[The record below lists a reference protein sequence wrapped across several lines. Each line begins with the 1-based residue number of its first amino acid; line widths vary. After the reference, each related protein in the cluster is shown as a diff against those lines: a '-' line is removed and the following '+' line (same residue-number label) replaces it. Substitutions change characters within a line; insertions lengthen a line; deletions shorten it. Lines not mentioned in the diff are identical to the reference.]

1 MRVCRFLSLVAAVLF
16 LAVLNGAQIIKV
28 SWSSAQDP
36 NTPFKALSGGKD
48 SRWSA
53 QGRGQWMQMDLDGS
67 AQVDRVEAGF
77 QRGNRKYAFQ
87 IQVSGDGKKWQTIL
101 DTKSSGKGDGVA
113 TYATEIGNG
122 RFLRFISLGNN
133 ENDWVNLH
141 TLRFPGISL
150 TKKLVAQKP
159 PPQRVGEGLKVSI
172 WAENP
177 LTASPVGVSVG
188 PKGEVYATQVRRRK
202 QSSLDIR
209 HFRDWVKHDLAIQS
223 LEDRLEFYKKA
234 MGTERFPDIRHYDP
248 PDRNGDGER
257 NLADLTVQ
265 TEEIHQI
272 LDTDGDGTA
281 DQQNVIDQDLA
292 TELTGIAAGVL
303 WADGV
308 LYAAVEPDIWR
319 YDDTDGD
326 GKLDRRTLL
335 ARGFSI
341 HIGQGGHNTSGLAMG
356 MDGRLYWSVAD
367 KGINATGADGA
378 KIFLPNRGG
387 VIRCEPDGTKM
398 EVFAYGVRN
407 GQELA
412 FDEYGNL
419 FTVDNDGDYPG
430 ERERFL
436 HVLEGGMTGWR
447 LNWQWFRMQDFAKVS
462 GVAPYNVWMQEGLFK
477 TRFEGQAAWIVPPV
491 ANYSNGP
498 CGFAY
503 NPGTALNERYR
514 RHFFHAQGK
523 KLSAFQVRPRGA
535 SFEMYGE
542 HTVHPGIYNT
552 GLSFGP
558 DGALYIADW
567 MNGPSERGRIWK
579 LEADGDNGAA
589 LRKETQGI
597 LAQGFKERS
606 IPQLVEFLQHAD
618 MRVRRGSQ
626 FELVRRGKD
635 GYRSLVEAV
644 QSNKNL
650 LARLHGI
657 WGVGQLARKDAN
669 ALGPILPLLK
679 DEELEVRAQVALV
692 AGDAGAE
699 DALDPLIAL
708 LKDSSIRVRSYAA
721 TALGKLESA
730 QAVSPLFALIR
741 ENDDEDAYLR
751 HAAVMG
757 LWGSS
762 KENPKPLLAKAEQG
776 TDAEKLAALLALR
789 RMEHTGIAELLKD
802 KNLYLVTEAARA
814 IHDDFSIPEA
824 LPALAESLDR
834 SDLSGEPLLRR
845 AINANFRVG
854 RPEDAERLAR
864 YAARKD
870 APEDMRATALAC
882 LALWTQPPVLDA
894 VEGRHRAYP
903 PRDPA
908 PAAHALSSQAEA
920 LAASGSSKLMTVLA
934 RAMQRLKVRE
944 LLPAARAMFDAK
956 GASSD
961 LRVQLLTTLA
971 ELNDPELG
979 ELVERSLQSKDG
991 RLRATAQRFAW
1002 AAGLSGV
1009 ELAGQALESGTLVEK
1024 RGALKSLA
1032 AANSDDEK
1040 ASQLLTKLYSEF
1052 LDGKADPQLALDIQM
1067 AAEASTDSQISN
1079 RAKDYAEKLTTDFS
1093 NTLQGGDAKA
1103 GRKLVFGHPA
1113 AQCIRCHKVAGL
1125 GSEIGPD
1132 LSKVAAKLSRADIL
1146 EALVDP
1152 QAKLTEGY
1160 GLLVGKLKDGTD
1172 VSGSIVKSSDHH
1184 YQIRTAEGNELQV
1197 ERKNLASEILT
1208 SQMPPMGAILT
1219 RYELRDIVEFLSNL
1233 R

>member
-1 MRVCRFLSLVAAVLF
+1 MRVCRFLSLAVAVLSF
-16 LAVLNGAQIIKV
+16 MVLDGAEIIKV

-67 AQVDRVEAGF
+67 AQVDKIEAGF

-87 IQVSGDGKKWQTIL
+87 IQVSVDGKKWQTIL
-101 DTKSSGKGDGVA
+101 DTKSSGKGDRVA
-113 TYATEIGNG
+113 TYSTEIATG

-159 PPQRVGEGLKVSI
+159 PPQQVGEGLKVSI

-209 HFRDWVKHDLAIQS
+209 HFREWVKHDLAIQS
-223 LEDRLEFYKKA
+223 LDDRLEFYKKA
-234 MGTERFPDIRHYDP
+234 MGPERFPDIRHYEP
-248 PDRNGDGER
+248 PDRNGDGVR

-281 DQQNVIDQDLA
+281 DTQHVVDKDLA

-303 WADGV
+303 WADGA

-326 GKLDRRTLL
+326 GKPDRRKCL

-367 KGINATGADGA
+367 KGIHATGADGT

-387 VIRCEPDGTKM
+387 VIRCEPDGSNM

-412 FDEYGNL
+412 FDEHGNL

-436 HVLEGGMTGWR
+436 HILEGGMTGWR

-462 GVAPYNVWMQEGLFK
+462 GVPPYNVWMQEGLFK
-477 TRFEGQAAWIVPPV
+477 TRFPGQAAWIVPPV

-514 RHFFHAQGK
+514 HHFFHAQGK

-552 GLSFGP
+552 GLDFGP

-579 LEADGDNGAA
+579 LEAATADGAS
-589 LRKETQGI
+589 LREETRRI
-597 LAQGFKERS
+597 LAQGFNDRPVPVLAK
-606 IPQLVEFLQHAD
+606 LLQHPD
-618 MRVRRGSQ
+618 LRVRRDSQ
-626 FELVRRGKD
+626 FELVRRGSD
-635 GYRSLVEAV
+635 GY
-644 QSNKNL
+644 QSMLQAALKNDNL

-657 WGVGQLARKDAN
+657 WGIGQLARKDVD
-669 ALGPILPLLK
+669 LLKPILPLLQ
-679 DEELEVRAQVALV
+679 DTHPEVRAQAALV
-692 AGDAGAE
+692 AGDAGAAFAL
-699 DALDPLIAL
+699 DALISL
-708 LKDSSIRVRSYAA
+708 LQDESVRVRAYAA
-721 TALGKLESA
+721 TSLGKLESTKA
-730 QAVSPLFALIR
+730 LAPLFSLVR
-741 ENDDEDAYLR
+741 DNENADAYLR
-751 HAAVMG
+751 HACVMG
-757 LWGSS
+757 LWGSA
-762 KENPKPLLAKAEQG
+762 KANPERLLAKAGQG
-776 TDAEKLAALLALR
+776 SDAEKLAALLALR
-789 RMEHTGIAELLKD
+789 RLEHPGISGLLED
-802 KNLYLVTEAARA
+802 PNLYLATEAARA
-814 IHDDFSIPEA
+814 IHDDFSIPAA
-824 LPALAESLDR
+824 LPALAEALDR
-834 SDLSGEPLLRR
+834 QDLAGEPLLRR

-854 RPEDAERLAR
+854 RPGDAARLAR
-864 YAARKD
+864 YAARED
-870 APEDMRATALAC
+870 APENMRATALAC
-882 LALWTQPPVLDA
+882 LALWPQPPVLDA
-894 VEGRHRAYP
+894 VEGRYRIYP
-903 PRDPA
+903 PRDA
-908 PAAHALSSQAEA
+908 SPAAKAISDVVDSLVQSK
-920 LAASGSSKLMTVLA
+920 SSKVQTVLG

-944 LLPAARAMFDAK
+944 LLPAARAMFDA
-956 GASSD
+956 GTASSE
-961 LRVQLLTTLA
+961 LRVQLLVTMA
-971 ELNDPELG
+971 ELNDPSLG
-979 ELVERSLQSKDG
+979 ERVKLALQSKDG
-991 RLRATAQRFAW
+991 RLRATAQRYGW

-1009 ELAGQALESGTLVEK
+1009 ALAKKALQSGTLVEK
-1024 RGALKSLA
+1024 RGALQRLG
-1032 AANSDDEK
+1032 AANPTE
-1040 ASQLLTKLYSEF
+1040 AEATLLLAN
-1052 LDGKADPQLALDIQM
+1052 LHADMVAGKGEPRLALDIQE
-1067 AAEASTDSQISN
+1067 AALVSADSQIAAS
-1079 RAKDYAEKLTTDFS
+1079 AKAHAQRIQTDFT
-1093 NTLQGGDAKA
+1093 NTLHGGDAEA
-1103 GRKLVFGHPA
+1103 GRKLFFGHPA

-1125 GSEIGPD
+1125 GSDIGPD
-1132 LSKVAAKLSRADIL
+1132 LSKVAANLDPQQIL

-1160 GLLVGKLKDGTD
+1160 GLLVGKLKDGKD
-1172 VSGSIVKSSDHH
+1172 VSGAIMKATATH
-1184 YQIRTAEGNELQV
+1184 YQIRMTEGTELQV
-1197 ERKNLASEILT
+1197 ERKSLATETLT

-1219 RYELRDIVEFLSNL
+1219 RREIRDIVEFLGNL